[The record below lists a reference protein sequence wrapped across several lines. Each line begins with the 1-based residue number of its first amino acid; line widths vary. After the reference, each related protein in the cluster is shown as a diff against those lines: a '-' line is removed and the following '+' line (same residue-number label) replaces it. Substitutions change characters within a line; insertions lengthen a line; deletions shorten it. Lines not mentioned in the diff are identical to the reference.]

1 MRGRNRKA
9 KRVGIKLNSMP
20 KYVIKRE
27 IPGVEKLSAEQLK
40 AILQA
45 LFGVEKLKIIFILIP
60 FIFLLQIQGNAQDSS
75 HADMNGMSKHI
86 MLNETDFQWGD
97 APPSLPKGAKLT
109 VLQGDPSKDGPFV
122 IRAVFPDKI
131 PAHWHPTTQ
140 NITVLTG
147 SLYMG
152 AGEKLDE
159 ANATL
164 IKTGGY
170 ASAPAKSPH
179 YAFTKEGCI
188 VQIHAMGPFVINYIN
203 PADDPS
209 KKN

>member
-1 MRGRNRKA
+1 MVR
-9 KRVGIKLNSMP
+9 
-20 KYVIKRE
+20 
-27 IPGVEKLSAEQLK
+27 
-40 AILQA
+40 AI
-45 LFGVEKLKIIFILIP
+45 
-60 FIFLLQIQGNAQDSS
+60 
-75 HADMNGMSKHI
+75 
-86 MLNETDFQWGD
+86 
-97 APPSLPKGAKLT
+97 
-109 VLQGDPSKDGPFV
+109 
-122 IRAVFPDKI
+122 FPVNYKI
-131 PAHWHPTTQ
+131 PAHWHPTTE
-140 NITVLTG
+140 NITVLKG

-179 YAFTKEGCI
+179 YAFTKEECI

>member
-1 MRGRNRKA
+1 M
-9 KRVGIKLNSMP
+9 L
-20 KYVIKRE
+20 KYVIEKE
-27 IPGVEKLSAEQLK
+27 SPGAEKLSAEQLK
-40 AILQA
+40 VISQA
-45 LFGVEKLKIIFILIP
+45 SFRVEKLKIIFILIP
-60 FIFLLQIQGNAQDSS
+60 FIFLLQVQGNAQESS
-75 HADMNGMSKHI
+75 HADMNGMGKHI
-86 MLNETDFQWGD
+86 ILNETDVQWGD

-122 IRAVFPDKI
+122 IRAIFPINYKI
-131 PAHWHPTTQ
+131 PAHWHPTTE
-140 NITVLTG
+140 NITVLKG

-170 ASAPAKSPH
+170 ASTPAKSPH

>member
-1 MRGRNRKA
+1 
-9 KRVGIKLNSMP
+9 MP
-20 KYVIKRE
+20 KYVIERE
-27 IPGVEKLSAEQLK
+27 IRGAEKLSAEQLK
-40 AILQA
+40 AISQA
-45 LFGVEKLKIIFILIP
+45 SFGVEKLKIIFILIP
-60 FIFLLQIQGNAQDSS
+60 FIFLLQIQGIAQDSS
-75 HADMNGMSKHI
+75 HADMIGMSKHI

-109 VLQGDPSKDGPFV
+109 VLQGDPSKDEPFV
-122 IRAVFPDKI
+122 IRAVFPVNYKI
-131 PAHWHPTTQ
+131 PAHWHPTTE
-140 NITVLTG
+140 NITVLKG

>member
-1 MRGRNRKA
+1 M
-9 KRVGIKLNSMP
+9 L
-20 KYVIKRE
+20 KYVIEKE
-27 IPGVEKLSAEQLK
+27 IPGAEKLSAEQVK
-40 AILQA
+40 VISQA
-45 LFGVEKLKIIFILIP
+45 YFGVEKLKIIFILIP

-97 APPSLPKGAKLT
+97 APVSLPKGAKLT

-122 IRAVFPDKI
+122 IRAIFPANYKI
-131 PAHWHPTTQ
+131 PAHWHPTTE
-140 NITVLTG
+140 NITVLKG
-147 SLYMG
+147 SLYMC